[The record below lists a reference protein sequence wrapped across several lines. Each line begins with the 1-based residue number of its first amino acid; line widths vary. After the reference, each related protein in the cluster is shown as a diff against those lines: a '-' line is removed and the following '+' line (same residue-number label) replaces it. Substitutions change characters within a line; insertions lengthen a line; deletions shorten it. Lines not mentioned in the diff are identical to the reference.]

1 MSYFKPYI
9 DESGFHYP
17 SYNDILESLIDGCQT
32 IYGSGCYLGN
42 DSQDYE
48 LLAQIA
54 QKIYDTYQT
63 CDIVYHSF
71 NPITAF
77 GTALDYIVSIN
88 GISRRQGT
96 RSTAVLT
103 LTGVTGTTITN
114 GVVSDGNGYMW
125 DLPESV
131 VIGMSGT
138 ATATAI
144 CREPGV
150 VAAPASTINH
160 IMTPTAGWIAASNE
174 APATTGS
181 VAESDSELRGRRAES
196 VSYPSQ
202 GLVQGL
208 KGALMSIQDTNRC
221 QVYENDKDV
230 MDANGIPGHSICCVI
245 EGGNDDEIAEAIRVK
260 KSPGCRTYGST
271 ERVLVDEDGEPITI
285 CYTRPEYVVI
295 DVAITISRRAGYK
308 GSTPDEIKKA
318 IVSYMDTFAIGNDLS
333 PSILWMIAQQVNAD
347 PRMPTFAIESVRAAR
362 HRQTLGLT
370 DIDIAY
376 DEVAK
381 ARPDTI
387 AITVQP

>member
-114 GVVSDGNGYMW
+114 GVVSDSNGYMW

-131 VIGMSGT
+131 VIGLSGT
-138 ATATAI
+138 ATVTAI

-150 VAAPASTINH
+150 ITAPADTINH

-181 VAESDSELRGRRAES
+181 IAESDSELRGRRAES

-245 EGGNDDEIAEAIRVK
+245 EGGDDDEIAEAIRVK

-271 ERVLVDEDGEPITI
+271 ERVLVDEDGEPLTL
-285 CYTRPEYVVI
+285 CYTGPE
-295 DVAITISRRAGYK
+295 
-308 GSTPDEIKKA
+308 
-318 IVSYMDTFAIGNDLS
+318 
-333 PSILWMIAQQVNAD
+333 
-347 PRMPTFAIESVRAAR
+347 
-362 HRQTLGLT
+362 
-370 DIDIAY
+370 
-376 DEVAK
+376 
-381 ARPDTI
+381 
-387 AITVQP
+387 